1 MRCVFKFSVNMNKAT
16 WTKVWL
22 AGTCFLLWLMV
33 MLGGATRLTHAG
45 LSIVEWRPLTGIF
58 PPLNYKDWQHLFQ
71 LYQQYPEYQSVFPTM
86 SLNEFKFIFW
96 MEYTHRLLGR
106 LIGIFFAVPMISL
119 WRDLPFSLRSRGLV
133 ALALGGIQ
141 GIVGWYMV
149 KSGLIN
155 DPRVSPYRLTLHL
168 GLAFFLYGWVLW
180 MLLDSLSGKKA
191 EKVKGSWQAGSLLIF
206 MGQLLTMIYGG
217 LVAGHHAGLIY
228 NTFPLMEGEWL
239 PQEWDFYSPVW
250 INFFKNEA
258 LVQWLHRVLAVVSWL
273 SLIGYWFFGRLKR
286 KTQHLTHWLIA
297 TTVQGILGITTLL
310 YQVPVSLGVLHQ
322 GWAIVVLTTALI
334 TLHPRRDA
342 VL

>member
-1 MRCVFKFSVNMNKAT
+1 
-16 WTKVWL
+16 
-22 AGTCFLLWLMV
+22 
-33 MLGGATRLTHAG
+33 
-45 LSIVEWRPLTGIF
+45 
-58 PPLNYKDWQHLFQ
+58 
-71 LYQQYPEYQSVFPTM
+71 
-86 SLNEFKFIFW
+86 
-96 MEYTHRLLGR
+96 
-106 LIGIFFAVPMISL
+106 
-119 WRDLPFSLRSRGLV
+119 
-133 ALALGGIQ
+133 
-141 GIVGWYMV
+141 MV

-191 EKVKGSWQAGSLLIF
+191 EKVKGSWQAGGLLIF